1 MADRNTIRPKARR
14 RRRVSELPTMT
25 ESADGWYGFLLR
37 GIGWVEV
44 AMAKVDGLP
53 EIVGLR
59 MDVRPMWVTEDE
71 LHLLDTMTH
80 DEQRQWAIGNAP
92 PGAASGAVITAERL
106 RSLPL
111 AEMRAAV
118 AARLAGDDAFGAF
131 GKVARERGKAWPDEH
146 YRQVAGVYKSAV
158 EHREPP
164 LKAIQEHWHVSRPG
178 AAKYVKGARERGFL
192 GWPGRAG
199 IAGYDAAGSPST
211 SDGMSTPS
219 DRRT

>member
-1 MADRNTIRPKARR
+1 
-14 RRRVSELPTMT
+14 MT
-25 ESADGWYGFLLR
+25 EQADGWYGFLLR

-80 DEQRQWAIGNAP
+80 DKQRQWAIDNAP

-118 AARLAGDDAFGAF
+118 AARLAGNDAFGAF

-146 YRQVAGVYKSAV
+146 YRQVAEVYKSAV

-164 LKAIQEHWHVSRPG
+164 LKAIQEHWHVTRPA
-178 AAKYVKGARERGFL
+178 AAKYVKGARDRGLL
-192 GWPGRAG
+192 GWPERAG
-199 IAGYDAAGSPST
+199 IAGYDATQSPFT
-211 SDGMSTPS
+211 SDSMSTPS

>member
-1 MADRNTIRPKARR
+1 
-14 RRRVSELPTMT
+14 
-25 ESADGWYGFLLR
+25 
-37 GIGWVEV
+37 
-44 AMAKVDGLP
+44 MAKVDGLP

-80 DEQRQWAIGNAP
+80 DEQRQWAIDNAP
-92 PGAASGAVITAERL
+92 PGAASAAVITAERL

-131 GKVARERGKAWPDEH
+131 AKVARERGKAWPDEH
-146 YRQVAGVYKSAV
+146 YRQVAEVYKSAV

-164 LKAIQEHWHVSRPG
+164 LTAIQEHWHVSRPA
-178 AAKYVKGARERGFL
+178 AAKYVKGAR
-192 GWPGRAG
+192 RAG
-199 IAGYDAAGSPST
+199 FPRLAGTCRNRRLRRDRKPVYEVAQANPGQMAAHARARRLLPVRH
-211 SDGMSTPS
+211 
-219 DRRT
+219 DRKSGKSQGHYRIQRVQTGHNAYR

>member
-1 MADRNTIRPKARR
+1 MADRNTSCSRARR
-14 RRRVSELPTMT
+14 GRRVSELPPMI
-25 ESADGWYGFLLR
+25 ESADGWYGFALR

-59 MDVRPMWVTEDE
+59 MDLRPMFVTEDE
-71 LHLLDTMTH
+71 RYVFDMTH
-80 DEQRQWAIGNAP
+80 DEQRQWAIDNAP
-92 PGAASGAVITAERL
+92 PGAASAAVITADRL
-106 RSLPL
+106 RLLPL

-146 YRQVAGVYKSAV
+146 YRQVAEAYKSAV

-164 LKAIQEHWHVSRPG
+164 LTAIQEHWHVSRPA
-178 AAKYVKGARERGFL
+178 AAKYVKGARQRGFL
-192 GWPGRAG
+192 GWPERAG
-199 IAGYDAAGSPST
+199 IAGYDATESPFT
-211 SDGMSTPS
+211 K
-219 DRRT
+219 

>member
-1 MADRNTIRPKARR
+1 
-14 RRRVSELPTMT
+14 MT

-59 MDVRPMWVTEDE
+59 MDVRPMWATEDE

-80 DEQRQWAIGNAP
+80 DEQRQWAIDNAP

-111 AEMRAAV
+111 GEMRAAV

-146 YRQVAGVYKSAV
+146 YRQVAEVYKSAV

-164 LKAIQEHWHVSRPG
+164 LKAIQEHWHVSLARGSQVCQGRP
-178 AAKYVKGARERGFL
+178 
-192 GWPGRAG
+192 RAG
-199 IAGYDAAGSPST
+199 FPRLAGT
-211 SDGMSTPS
+211 
-219 DRRT
+219 RRNRRL

>member
-1 MADRNTIRPKARR
+1 
-14 RRRVSELPTMT
+14 MT
-25 ESADGWYGFLLR
+25 ESADGWYGFGLR

-71 LHLLDTMTH
+71 RYVLDMT
-80 DEQRQWAIGNAP
+80 DEQQRQWAIDNAP
-92 PGAASGAVITAERL
+92 HGAASAAVITAERL

-131 GKVARERGKAWPDEH
+131 EKVARERGKAWPDEH
-146 YRQVAGVYKSAV
+146 YRQVAEVYKSAV

-199 IAGYDAAGSPST
+199 IAGYDATESPFT
-211 SDGMSTPS
+211 K
-219 DRRT
+219 

>member
-1 MADRNTIRPKARR
+1 MADRNTIRPRARR
-14 RRRVSELPTMT
+14 RRRVSELPPIV
-25 ESADGWYGFLLR
+25 ESAGGWYGFGIR

-53 EIVGLR
+53 EIVALR
-59 MDVRPMWVTEDE
+59 MDVRPMFVEESE
-71 LHLLDTMTH
+71 LYVFDITPE
-80 DEQRQWAIGNAP
+80 EQRQWAIDNAP
-92 PGAASGAVITAERL
+92 PGSALAAVITAEML

-118 AARLAGDDAFGAF
+118 AARMAGDDAFDAF

-146 YRQVAGVYKSAV
+146 YRQVAEVYKSAV

-164 LKAIQEHWHVSRPG
+164 LQAIQEHWRVSRPA

-192 GWPGRAG
+192 GWPERTG
-199 IAGYDAAGSPST
+199 IAGYHAAESPFT
-211 SDGMSTPS
+211 K
-219 DRRT
+219 